1 MTRLTNKSQVLPTNA
16 VTISQQTEV
25 DVLQATPPKTD
36 DTYAADIVQLCNEAD
51 DKAISDTHEDLVGS
65 DDTYAADIVQPCN
78 EADDKAISD
87 ACEDLVGTDDTYAA
101 DIVQLCNE
109 AGDKAILD
117 THEDLV
123 ETADTY
129 AADIARLRAEVE
141 EEAVLDAYEELVEIC
156 QSLPKT
162 NASED
167 LNRIERAFL
176 VAYRSHK
183 GQTRKTGEPYIL
195 HPIAVARIVAEEMK
209 LDDSVS
215 IASALLHDVVED
227 TQTSLGDIEKEF
239 GAVLAKIVDG
249 LTKIK
254 RVSKKQTENAEKN
267 AQELAKKQEREAEK
281 EAHLRRKFQK
291 QTGQLDKLTDYTEQT
306 APPTDNTQKL
316 DHASQFQEIQQKKGL
331 FIDKARN
338 LKKVLLTL
346 AEDVRIIIIKIA
358 DRLHN
363 MRTMDSM
370 QPRKQLEIASET
382 IYIYTPIAHRL
393 GLYRIKSEL
402 EDLCMK
408 YTAPDEYKE
417 IARKLAATKTQREA
431 QIRGFIE
438 PLRQR
443 LIEEGLPTFRIFG
456 RAKHIYSIH
465 NKIKTKN
472 VPFEG
477 IFDLFAI
484 RIVIDVPP
492 GKNEREYCFRAYA
505 LITSWFRATGDRMRD
520 WISNPRTNGYQSLHV
535 TVLDN
540 DNRPIEIQIRTEA
553 MDAIAERGVA
563 AHYLYKGSNTKSKA
577 EKNKDTEAKFD
588 DFIKQISDILQSNET
603 NILEALSEIR
613 NSIYDNEIYV
623 YTPNGE
629 TRVLRAG
636 STVLDFA
643 FDIHTDLGC
652 SCIGGEIDGKLYRIS
667 HKLENGQQVKII
679 TSKKQKPS
687 PEWLNFT
694 ATTKARAKIKSVLNN
709 IALAAATEG
718 EETLL
723 RKLDHW
729 KKPTSANFI
738 QLLAARFRYPSQ
750 RAFLV
755 AIANGTFDL
764 QQIKALNVEGEK
776 IIDTPRNIAKPKREP
791 EPEQKSTD
799 NPISPPNPNL
809 SNADAIQL
817 SGDLDTMSYRLAT
830 CCKPV
835 AGDQVFGF
843 VTINNG
849 ITIHRN
855 NCPNAEQMYARYPYR
870 IVDLDWNKS
879 DNNDKSFVVNIQ
891 LSGIDDKGLV
901 NKITDIISKELSI
914 NMLSI
919 SLSAKEGIFKGKLKA
934 EVKNATEAD
943 RLIKRLQ
950 KVEAIHTVT
959 RLGR

>member
-36 DTYAADIVQLCNEAD
+36 DTYAADIVQL
-51 DKAISDTHEDLVGS
+51 
-65 DDTYAADIVQPCN
+65 CN